1 MAAYGAL
8 TALQAALM
16 AGAGGAKGLV
26 AAREREKAEEERKQQ
41 QMDREF
47 STRLGIQTSGARPVT
62 GAVPEGYEQLGSYRG
77 VQYAAPI
84 PKTAAQKAQDELTN
98 LLSQT
103 KAVAN
108 LKSELETAE
117 RAAARPALVAALAKV
132 PKGLLS
138 EGERE
143 MILSAGGIK
152 PDELIRLISDRMEAQ
167 RRGTPSTQTEAEIRK
182 LINGEVGQLRRQLT
196 DETIEVPDP
205 DYTGPEPKYRV
216 PYGKPIPTMKIKL
229 KPEQIEAQVQAYRT
243 SRFADYG
250 LAAPSATPAAAP
262 AGGTGATGGQG
273 GGIRMS
279 IPAPS
284 AGQAPAPTRGAGA
297 IDNVGAILDRTSPFG
312 RQGAPSPMT
321 WTSSSGKTYRF

>member
-62 GAVPEGYEQLGSYRG
+62 GALPEGYEQLGSYRG

-84 PKTAAQKAQDELTN
+84 PRTAAEKAQDELTN

-108 LKSELETAE
+108 LKSELETQQ
-117 RAAARPALVAALAKV
+117 RAAGRPALEAALAKV

-143 MILSAGGIK
+143 MILSAGGIEPK
-152 PDELIRLISDRMEAQ
+152 ELIRLISDRMEAQ
-167 RRGTPSTQTEAEIRK
+167 RRGAPGTQTEAEIRK

-196 DETIEVPDP
+196 DETIDVPDP

-229 KPEQIEAQVQAYRT
+229 KPEQIEAQVEAYRA

-250 LAAPSATPAAAP
+250 LAVPSAAP

-273 GGIRMS
+273 GGLRMS
-279 IPAPS
+279 V
-284 AGQAPAPTRGAGA
+284 PAPTPGAGA
-297 IDNVGAILDRTSPFG
+297 IDNIGTILDRTSAFG